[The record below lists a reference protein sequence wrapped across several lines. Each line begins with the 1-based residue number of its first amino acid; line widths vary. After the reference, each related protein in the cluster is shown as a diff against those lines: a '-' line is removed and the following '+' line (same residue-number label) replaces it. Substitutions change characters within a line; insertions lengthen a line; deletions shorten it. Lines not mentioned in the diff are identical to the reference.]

1 VADELQIQFV
11 VPGAPS
17 QVQATWRAEP
27 PAPVRDGGYEAVDES
42 YNSLVWEARYY
53 DPIGKFMR
61 VLSFGMFSDFFENI
75 WRMTAHF
82 DAESATRTR
91 VTIIGN
97 AHEDTRAAFREL
109 AAEYG
114 GATGLAV
121 GV

>member
-11 VPGAPS
+11 VPGEPS
-17 QVQATWRAEP
+17 QVQSTWRTEP
-27 PAPVRDGGYEAVDES
+27 PAPIRDGGYHVVDES
-42 YNSLVWEARYY
+42 YNSIVWEARYY
-53 DPIGKFMR
+53 EPLGKFMR
-61 VLSFGMFSDFFENI
+61 VLSFGVFSDFWENI

-91 VTIIGN
+91 VTITGN

-109 AAEYG
+109 AAEHG